1 LAAWRHSIQRAICDN
16 AAMTARQIPG
26 ARLITALAAIALTG
40 YLALVAISIFP
51 YQPTADFYQFWGVG
65 AVREPASLR
74 SLPYDDRAAYSAAL
88 ARLAAASSSEK
99 LRAANALRPELDPT
113 GTPLFYATF
122 AGLPREY
129 DAAQAIFLAASYLAA
144 YLGVFALARLRGFR
158 VPGAACLAA
167 IACLTF
173 APFMV
178 DMKVGNVNA
187 LQLGIVAAFLVF
199 VARAAPTARGDNW
212 AMGLLGA
219 FVVFKPNVVLVA
231 GALGVRHVL
240 KWMGQAR
247 AAVATVAGLVAL
259 SLGLGAWYFADAAAW
274 IEWVRYARRLAGTDP
289 GIAFEAGNQSLAML
303 LARYARSQM
312 PGLFGLALAF
322 ALFVAVVVVAAG
334 PRRDG
339 QVARATL
346 CRASRDPLFAA
357 SFAVLLT
364 FAASPLLW
372 IHYLVLT
379 LVPIAWLLRGHGRVA
394 SAGAIV
400 AYVAMARP
408 TIDLM
413 LAAAPGL
420 LAPVTLLGWL
430 ALVPGLLSFVS
441 RLRRE
446 ADGSLPA
453 QAGLH

>member
-1 LAAWRHSIQRAICDN
+1 
-16 AAMTARQIPG
+16 MTARQIPG
-26 ARLITALAAIALTG
+26 ARLITSLAAIALTG
-40 YLALVAISIFP
+40 YLALVAIAIFP

-74 SLPYDDRAAYSAAL
+74 TPPYDDRAAYSAAL
-88 ARLAAASSSEK
+88 ARLAAASSSGK
-99 LRAANALRPELDPT
+99 LQAANALRPELDPT
-113 GTPLFYATF
+113 GTPLFYAAF
-122 AGLPREY
+122 AALPRSY
-129 DAAQAIFLAASYLAA
+129 DAAQAIFLLASYLAA

-158 VPGAACLAA
+158 IPGAACLAA

-178 DMKVGNVNA
+178 DIKVGNVNA
-187 LQLGIVAAFLVF
+187 LQLGVVAAFLAF
-199 VARAAPTARGDNW
+199 AARAAPTARGDNW

-219 FVVFKPNVVLVA
+219 FVAFKPNVALIA
-231 GALGVRHVL
+231 GALAVRHVL
-240 KWMGQAR
+240 VWTRWAR
-247 AAVATVAGLVAL
+247 AAVLITLGSVVASAAI
-259 SLGLGAWYFADAAAW
+259 GAWYFSDAAAW
-274 IEWVRYARRLAGTDP
+274 IEWVGYARRLAGVDP
-289 GIAFEAGNQSLAML
+289 GIAFESGNQSLAML
-303 LARYARSQM
+303 LARFARSQV

-322 ALFVAVVVVAAG
+322 ALLVAVIAAAAG
-334 PRRDG
+334 PRRDWR
-339 QVARATL
+339 VARGTL
-346 CRASRDPLFAA
+346 CRATRDPLFAA

-364 FAASPLLW
+364 FAASPLVW

-379 LVPIAWLLRGHGRVA
+379 LVPIAWLLRGNGRIA
-394 SAGAIV
+394 AAGAVV

-446 ADGSLPA
+446 TDGGGPA
-453 QAGLH
+453 QARLH